1 MEKTSAVKGN
11 DDFAINFPK
20 ATVESKS
27 LTTGILLVIPHWMQS
42 DKSKR
47 VPLNLECFA
56 LKFRREFTSNKT
68 PPNGHLAQLFT
79 ALQSAHAVIIAA
91 RDTQGSTNFPGLQQ
105 SRPQSRLSTDK
116 TLTAGC
122 RSHLTL
128 KGGKET
134 SHMNLQLPGQQ
145 GHLLRQTGHPRVAVN
160 NALEPDRP
168 AELEPLSWWNK
179 NRARKSRRR
188 FHTPEQEKQR

>member
-27 LTTGILLVIPHWMQS
+27 LTTGILLVIPHRMQS

-47 VPLNLECFA
+47 VPLNGRETLECFA
-56 LKFRREFTSNKT
+56 LKLLGIHKQQNTSEWT
-68 PPNGHLAQLFT
+68 FSPVIT

-91 RDTQGSTNFPGLQQ
+91 RDIQGSTNFPGLQQ

-122 RSHLTL
+122 RLPSGL

-168 AELEPLSWWNK
+168 AELEPPSW
-179 NRARKSRRR
+179 
-188 FHTPEQEKQR
+188 